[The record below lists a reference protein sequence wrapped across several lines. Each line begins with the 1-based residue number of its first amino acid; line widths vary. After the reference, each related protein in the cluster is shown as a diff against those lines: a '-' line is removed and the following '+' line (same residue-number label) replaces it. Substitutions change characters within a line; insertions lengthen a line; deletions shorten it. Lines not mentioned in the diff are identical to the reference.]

1 MGAAGVHFPRYFIHP
16 EPKAPSGGGGHR
28 QTNAGIPPGDS
39 PSGNRGWVRAVGE
52 GADSPSK
59 CGHLR
64 RRAGHEEIHREAEV
78 TSFGAGV
85 FGRTVHVEVEGAAKR
100 QQESGKK
107 EQEAARAKA

>member
-1 MGAAGVHFPRYFIHP
+1 VRLKLQWIILGIISIACCIKFDWLAPAVRRPVTLEDLSSFHNPRLSSVRFGCSYQKKHP
-16 EPKAPSGGGGHR
+16 G
-28 QTNAGIPPGDS
+28 
-39 PSGNRGWVRAVGE
+39 
-52 GADSPSK
+52 
-59 CGHLR
+59 